1 MPKEKKQQLTIN
13 GKNYDI
19 DSLSDQAKQQL
30 MNLQFADGEIQQ
42 LKNKIALTNM
52 ARSSYLQVLNQ
63 HLPEK
68 TAAANKKK
76 DVITVDGK
84 RYCLDDF
91 NDEGKVQV
99 QNLQVVA
106 QLLDR
111 LNSELA
117 ITQTARNGYYQILE
131 LSLTKTQ

>member
-1 MPKEKKQQLTIN
+1 MPKEKKPQLTFN
-13 GKNYDI
+13 GKNYDM

-52 ARSSYLQVLNQ
+52 ARTTYAQALNQ

-76 DVITVDGK
+76 DVITIDDK
-84 RYCLDDF
+84 RYSIEDF
-91 NDEGKVQV
+91 DDEGKIQV
-99 QNLQVVA
+99 QNLQAVA